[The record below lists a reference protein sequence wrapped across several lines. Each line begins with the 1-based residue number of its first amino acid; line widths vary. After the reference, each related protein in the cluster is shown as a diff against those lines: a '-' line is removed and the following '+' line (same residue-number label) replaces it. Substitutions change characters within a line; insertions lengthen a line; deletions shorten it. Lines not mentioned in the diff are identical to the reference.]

1 MMLVQRFFFSI
12 KKLLIGI
19 NVKKVWLERTP
30 HVTSIF
36 LLIKLLIA
44 GRTQYDNITFAC
56 IFWLSIC
63 RTNAGK
69 RITWHH
75 NPTPITL
82 WQRPNNLITLL
93 INCQKSKQMSLLMHC
108 CIILTQNHAVFWI
121 LIKNKSTYP
130 VIHDTFQ
137 RFSSIKNYV
146 NISKLHNCYIFI
158 KIKAAKILWLWF

>member
-12 KKLLIGI
+12 KKLPIGI

-56 IFWLSIC
+56 IFWLSMC

-69 RITWHH
+69 RIT
-75 NPTPITL
+75 
-82 WQRPNNLITLL
+82 
-93 INCQKSKQMSLLMHC
+93 
-108 CIILTQNHAVFWI
+108 
-121 LIKNKSTYP
+121 
-130 VIHDTFQ
+130 
-137 RFSSIKNYV
+137 
-146 NISKLHNCYIFI
+146 
-158 KIKAAKILWLWF
+158 